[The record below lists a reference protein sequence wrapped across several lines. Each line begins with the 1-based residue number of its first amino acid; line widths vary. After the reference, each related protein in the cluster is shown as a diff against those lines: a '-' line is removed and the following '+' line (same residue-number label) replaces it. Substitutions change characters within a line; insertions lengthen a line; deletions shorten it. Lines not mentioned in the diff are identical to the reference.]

1 MIKSPA
7 LAAAALFAAIAALP
21 AEAALRLL
29 PDHSVEVTSS
39 DGRTATF
46 APDFVVLHRK
56 DDPKIGMRP
65 SGLKGV
71 NYNVP
76 TWVAHAGAAADYAA
90 VTRGAGIAGDG
101 FDDSILDGDAEGR
114 TANLFAAGENIA
126 VRATDSHL
134 SADGRSITWSF
145 PDDARFSL
153 SATLTEPA
161 DAARPVLSFTFTPK
175 TEAWY
180 SVGYRGAPATA
191 ATDLREVWQPLI
203 WTEMRLPERPFLTAS
218 YMGPLPAALTTRADG
233 TTTGVIADPVEI
245 PFQPLPVF
253 ENSRFGIALRDRDD
267 RFRGMAFAPM
277 LGGPGSKR
285 GAGEKFS
292 FKLHLVVTAETI
304 PTHFETL
311 ARQLY
316 GFSDFRRN
324 DIGSLNTTLDNMIAY
339 GLSDYSWFI
348 PELKGPSY
356 STDVPGSVKNVSSLN
371 PLSVAL
377 VTDYPRAFTERGY
390 PIAEFMLSREK
401 TLFVLD
407 PKMKIQNPSRKMLG
421 PNAPVSELAALH
433 GITGGQIFRTL
444 AETRIAT
451 PAVAKNW
458 RQWLAL
464 WENTGEQAHLDRAVA
479 LADAYL
485 KRRYEKRI
493 TGFNDPDA
501 GGLFFWTSH
510 APHWIELVR
519 LYEAT
524 NEKRFLEAAHEGA
537 RRFAMYIWMCPLVP
551 DEQILVNE
559 GGVAPFYWYLQRK
572 GHTQMKLPEE
582 LAPAWRLSEIGLTPE
597 SSGTSAGHRAIFMAN
612 HAPWMHRISQLTGDR
627 FLHDIARHAVI
638 GRYLNFPGYHINTAR
653 TTAYEKADYPLRPHK
668 ELSVNSFHYNHIW
681 PHMSILLDYLVA
693 DATARSEDR
702 ISFPSRYIEGYA
714 YLKSRFLGDRPG
726 KFYDLA
732 ADLWMPTGLVRSS
745 NVELNH
751 LSAREGATF
760 AIALMNESPETQR
773 ATINLDLARFEGL
786 SGATRAATVWVNNAP
801 AAPLDVVNGRFL
813 VEVPPRG
820 IVALTVPDARPRLS
834 AGRELRAKSWTQDYV
849 EGKVGEVRSM
859 ILDFG
864 PGRRNVYTYLRED
877 DSKVKRAELEITIDG
892 VTSKQRD
899 DIYPFEWTTA
909 LTEDCKQVQVRVRLT
924 RPDGKTETS
933 SVLELRR

>member
-1 MIKSPA
+1 MTKSFA
-7 LAAAALFAAIAALP
+7 FAAALLAAMAALP

-29 PDHSVEVTSS
+29 PDHSVEVTSA

-46 APDFVVLHRK
+46 APDFVVLQRS
-56 DDPKIGMRP
+56 DDPKVGMRP
-65 SGLKGV
+65 SGLKSV

-76 TWVAHAGAAADYAA
+76 TWVAQPGAKADYAA
-90 VTRGAGIAGDG
+90 VQRGAGVAGDG
-101 FDDSILDGDAEGR
+101 FDDRILEGDAEGR
-114 TANLFAAGENIA
+114 TANLFAAAENIA
-126 VRATDSHL
+126 LRASDSRL

-145 PDDARFSL
+145 PEDARFSL
-153 SATLTEPA
+153 SATLAEPA
-161 DAARPVLSFTFTPK
+161 GANRPVLTFTFTPK
-175 TEAWY
+175 TEAWF
-180 SVGYRGAPATA
+180 SVGYRGAPAAGA
-191 ATDLREVWQPLI
+191 ADLLEAWQPLI
-203 WTEMRLPERPFLTAS
+203 WTEKRLPERPYLTAS
-218 YMGPLPAALTTRADG
+218 YMCPLPAALTTRVDG

-245 PFQPLPVF
+245 PFQPLPTF

-285 GAGEKFS
+285 AAGERFS
-292 FKLHLVVTAETI
+292 FKLHLVVTAEPIT
-304 PTHFETL
+304 THFETL
-311 ARQLY
+311 ARELY
-316 GFSDFRRN
+316 GFSDFRHN

-377 VTDYPRAFTERGY
+377 VTDYPRAFNERGY

-407 PKMKIQNPSRKMLG
+407 PKMKIQSPSRKLLG
-421 PNAPVSELAALH
+421 PTAPVSELAVLH
-433 GITGGQIFRTL
+433 GVTGGQIFRTL
-444 AETRIAT
+444 AETKIAKA
-451 PAVAKNW
+451 PASKDW
-458 RQWLAL
+458 RQWLSL
-464 WENTGEQAHLDRAVA
+464 WENTGEKAHLDRAVE

-485 KRRYEKRI
+485 KRRYEKPI
-493 TGFNDPDA
+493 TGFSDPDA

-524 NEKRFLEAAHEGA
+524 KERRFIEAAREGA

-551 DEQILVNE
+551 DERILVNE
-559 GGVAPFYWYLQRK
+559 GGVAPHYWYLQRK
-572 GHTQMKLPEE
+572 GHTQMKVPEE

-612 HAPWMHRISQLTGDR
+612 HAPWMHRIAQLTGDR
-627 FLHDIARHAVI
+627 FLHDIARHAII

-653 TTAYEKADYPLRPHK
+653 TTAYEKADYPLRSHK

-726 KFYDLA
+726 RFYDLVDA
-732 ADLWMPTGLVRSS
+732 YLWMPSGLVRSS

-751 LSAREGATF
+751 VSAREGDTF
-760 AIALMNESPETQR
+760 AIAFLNESAAPQR
-773 ATINLDLARFEGL
+773 ASIALDLARFEGL
-786 SGATRAATVWVNNAP
+786 PGATRSATVLINNAP
-801 AAPLDVVNGRFL
+801 AAPINVVNGRFE

-849 EGKVGEVRSM
+849 EGAVGEARSM

-864 PGRRNVYTYLRED
+864 PGRRNVFTYLRED

-892 VTSKQRD
+892 VTTKHRD
-899 DIYPFEWTTA
+899 DAYPFEWTNA
-909 LTEDCKQVQVRVRLT
+909 LTESCKKVQVRVRLS
-924 RPDGKTETS
+924 RPDGKTETT
-933 SVLELRR
+933 SVLELHR